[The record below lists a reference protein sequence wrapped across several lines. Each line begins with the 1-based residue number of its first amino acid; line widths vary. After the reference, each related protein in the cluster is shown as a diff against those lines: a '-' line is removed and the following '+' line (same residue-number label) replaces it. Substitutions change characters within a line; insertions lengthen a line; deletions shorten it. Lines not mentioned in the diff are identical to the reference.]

1 MPWIESE
8 ASMEGEIGIT
18 KSSGKSSCVQS
29 LDKLYIYAKLLTVPA
44 MAMAKVGGP
53 LSVVQVLAQN

>member
-1 MPWIESE
+1 
-8 ASMEGEIGIT
+8 MEGEIGIT